1 MPQTLQEWLKSQI
14 LMNHNACGWIQIRA
28 LLIGIP
34 WFQNHRRTNASL
46 IVRDMGISSLV
57 ADKGIRNFVKR
68 VKEKV
73 FPGASE
79 EAKEPFLRLGQQRGD
94 ILA

>member
-1 MPQTLQEWLKSQI
+1 
-14 LMNHNACGWIQIRA
+14 
-28 LLIGIP
+28 
-34 WFQNHRRTNASL
+34 
-46 IVRDMGISSLV
+46 MGISSLV

-79 EAKEPFLRLGQQRGD
+79 EAKELSLRLGQQRGG